1 MRTKELHNATDNRSV
16 LKKAYKLLLTK
27 KEKICNFCAYHR
39 GENADRKRKDKRNW
53 KRFRKTKWKNAPTP
67 RDAR

>member
-1 MRTKELHNATDNRSV
+1 MGIKRIYDTADNPGV

-27 KEKICNFCAYHR
+27 EEKICNFCPYHR

-53 KRFRKTKWKNAPTP
+53 KRFRRTQWKL
-67 RDAR
+67 